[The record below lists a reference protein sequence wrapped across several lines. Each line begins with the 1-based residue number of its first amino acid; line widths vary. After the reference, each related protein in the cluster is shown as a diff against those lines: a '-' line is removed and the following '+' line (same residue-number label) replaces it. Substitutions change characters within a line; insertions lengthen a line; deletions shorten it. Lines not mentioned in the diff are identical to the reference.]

1 MFFSYYMAKKRL
13 KKRKQEFMAKMYPPG
28 YSNEPKRQPNPD
40 YKLQTTKEEL
50 IQCLMTY
57 DYMPPEEAERQ
68 ATHMLE
74 WIPQSLMENLDEI
87 VQRKPLSNIIY
98 NNYETLFETLEFT
111 YHNRMKWTI
120 YFAIY
125 YLSAEMAGVLPTP
138 EDWIEEYKRAL
149 VEG

>member
-1 MFFSYYMAKKRL
+1 MFFSYYRAKKQL
-13 KKRKQEFMAKMYPPG
+13 KKRKQEYMAKMYPPG
-28 YSNEPKRQPNPD
+28 YSNEPRRQPNPD

-74 WIPQSLMENLDEI
+74 WIPQSLMENLDEV

-98 NNYETLFETLEFT
+98 NNRETLAESIGFF
-111 YHNRMKWTI
+111 YHDKTI
-120 YFAIY
+120 HSIYLAIY
-125 YLSAEMAGVLPTP
+125 YLSAEMAEVLPTP
-138 EDWIEEYKRAL
+138 EDWIEMRKQAL
-149 VEG
+149 IEG